1 MSNGNEFA
9 TKSPNRIYVTG
20 DCDGLPDLRDAL
32 AAHPEVELVGSA
44 TQVAEAAATLTG
56 GHLNVVLH
64 ATRAATLPGNELA
77 AIREHT
83 RGPLVPVA
91 PDGSPALL
99 EGALQH
105 DGARGLL

>member
-44 TQVAEAAATLTG
+44 TPVAEAAATLTRG
-56 GHLNVVLH
+56 DFNVVLH
-64 ATRAATLPGNELA
+64 PPPARGPRGDAAGERAGRDPRAHAGAADPGRLERLPG
-77 AIREHT
+77 
-83 RGPLVPVA
+83 
-91 PDGSPALL
+91 PA
-99 EGALQH
+99 GG
-105 DGARGLL
+105 GARA

>member
-56 GHLNVVLH
+56 GHPELVPRATPAATPPGDERAAVRGR
-64 ATRAATLPGNELA
+64 TRAAPRPG
-77 AIREHT
+77 
-83 RGPLVPVA
+83 A
-91 PDGSPALL
+91 PDGPPAPA
-99 EGALQH
+99 G
-105 DGARGLL
+105 GGR